1 MKILPVTDEALREA
15 LDVLREGGVVAHAT
29 ETCYGFACDLK
40 NPAAVGKLFAIK
52 QRPAG
57 KPVSGL
63 FPSVEAAK
71 EYVVWN
77 DRASSLASVYLPGP
91 LTIILPQKEPPLL
104 FPTPDPNPNPTLGV
118 RVSSHPLA
126 MALATEFGSPLS
138 TTSAN
143 LSTLPNP
150 YSAEDIV
157 GQYKDQDL
165 KPDLILDSGAIPPTP
180 PSTVIDCTK
189 DNPTEV
195 RGGNVKL

>member
-1 MKILPVTDEALREA
+1 MRVLPVTDESIQEA

-52 QRPAG
+52 QRPTD

-63 FPSVEAAK
+63 FPSVDAAK
-71 EYVVWN
+71 EYVLWN
-77 DRASSLASVYLPGP
+77 DRADGPASLYLPGP
-91 LTIILPQKEPPLL
+91 LTLILPLKQPDIL
-104 FPTPDPNPNPTLGV
+104 FPTPDGGTTLGV

-126 MALATEFGSPLS
+126 EALAKEFGSPLS

-143 LSTLPNP
+143 LSSLPNP
-150 YSAEDIV
+150 YSAEDIIA
-157 GQYKDQDL
+157 QYDSQDL
-165 KPDLILDSGAIPPTP
+165 QPDIILDSGAIPQTP

-189 DNPTEV
+189 DNPTEL
-195 RGGNVKL
+195 RGGNVKI